1 MSSVKAKRDYY
12 NAVTGKNYGN
22 VDRAEKAYY
31 EYLASNGNPD
41 LVDLEGRVEALE
53 SEQEES

>member
-31 EYLASNGNPD
+31 EYLAEEGNPD
-41 LVDLEGRVEALE
+41 LVDLEDRVAGIEEGLE
-53 SEQEES
+53 D